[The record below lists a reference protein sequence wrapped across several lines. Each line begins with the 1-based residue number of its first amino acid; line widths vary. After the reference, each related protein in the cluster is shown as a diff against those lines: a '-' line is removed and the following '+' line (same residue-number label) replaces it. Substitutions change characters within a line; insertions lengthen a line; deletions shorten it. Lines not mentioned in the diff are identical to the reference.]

1 MKDIVYHLVFDGL
14 SDWEAA
20 LALAEVNK
28 SERYTTAA
36 AVGLTPEPIVTAAGL
51 HVQPDG
57 SLDAIDDERAAALV
71 VPGGEFWEQEEGGE
85 AVVEATRRLHATD
98 VLVAAICGGTLVA
111 ARAGLL
117 ENRHHTSN
125 MLGYIEQFVPEYD
138 GSSSY
143 ASEELAVTEDRL
155 VTASGVGSVEFAR
168 ELLRALQVYDED
180 ELEAW
185 FGLFKHGVVPDQGG
199 SSFN

>member
-36 AVGLTPEPIVTAAGL
+36 VGLTPEPIVTAAGL
-51 HVQPDG
+51 RVQPDG
-57 SLDAIDDERAAALV
+57 SLDAIDDERAAAFV
-71 VPGGEFWEQEEGGE
+71 VPGGGFWEQQEGGG
-85 AVVEATRRLHATD
+85 AVAEATRRLHLAG
-98 VLVAAICGGTLVA
+98 VLVAAICGGTLVVA
-111 ARAGLL
+111 WAGLL
-117 ENRHHTSN
+117 ENRRHTSN
-125 MLGYIEQFVPEYD
+125 MPGYIEQFVPDYN

-143 ASEELAVTEDRL
+143 VSEELAVTEGRL

-185 FGLFKHGVVPDQGG
+185 FGLFKHGVVPDQYT
-199 SSFN
+199 